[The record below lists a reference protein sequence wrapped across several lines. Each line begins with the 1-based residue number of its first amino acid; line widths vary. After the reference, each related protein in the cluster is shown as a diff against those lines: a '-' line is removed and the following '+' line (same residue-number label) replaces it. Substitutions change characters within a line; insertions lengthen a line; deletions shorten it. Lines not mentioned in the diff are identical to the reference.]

1 MFLLN
6 SNNVKAL
13 RKVIL
18 LSKMVACMWYMQ
30 VTILFNLNVSICL
43 SLTTVMIVRSYFK
56 FSLSPCGH

>member
-56 FSLSPCGH
+56 FSLSPCRH